1 MSLEDS
7 IVVEPFD
14 PSKQAAPVVKTE
26 NTVPEQPVWLTTA
39 IPADASDI
47 DARYRGKSVKEIIA
61 MNEHA
66 QSTIGRQSQEVGVW
80 RKLVQDLG
88 QAQVLTSNQVTTEQE
103 EALQLTA
110 EDLLRDPGASI
121 ARVVAQAVKKELT
134 PVNQKLE
141 VRAQADSLSS
151 LKSDFPKMGEWGK
164 DQNFLQWTQGTSSRR
179 EDANAV
185 ATRNDPIAAR
195 RLLEAYEERL
205 AFAESLKPV
214 TTGTV
219 ETKTQTILEPVGKPQ
234 GLAGARVAATESGGG
249 TRAGVSGK
257 VYSTK
262 EITDMIIN
270 NPEHYRSDAFQTE
283 LKAAAREGRIQ

>member
-14 PSKQAAPVVKTE
+14 PSKQAPVIK
-26 NTVPEQPVWLTTA
+26 PETAVVEKPSWLTSA
-39 IPADASDI
+39 VPADAADV
-47 DARYRGKSVKEIIA
+47 DPRYRGKTVADIIA
-61 MNEHA
+61 MNENA

-88 QAQVLTSNQVTTEQE
+88 QAQVLTSNQVTPEQE

-121 ARVVAQAVKKELT
+121 AKVVAQAVKRELA
-134 PVNQKLE
+134 PVVQS
-141 VRAQADSLSS
+141 QATNDRTSAFNT
-151 LKSDFPKMGEWGK
+151 LKSDFPKMGDWGK
-164 DQNFLQWTQGTSSRR
+164 DPKFLEWTTKTRSRQA
-179 EDANAV
+179 DAEAV
-185 ATRNDPIAAR
+185 AQRQDNVAAR
-195 RLLEAYEERL
+195 RLLEAYEEHL
-205 AFAESLKPV
+205 VLVETLKPV
-214 TTGTV
+214 AGGAT
-219 ETKTQTILEPVGKPQ
+219 ETATQTVLEPVGKPQ
-234 GLAGARVAATESGGG
+234 GMAGARTAATEAGGG
-249 TRAGVSGK
+249 TRAGTSGK

-283 LKAAAREGRIQ
+283 LKAAAKEGRIQ